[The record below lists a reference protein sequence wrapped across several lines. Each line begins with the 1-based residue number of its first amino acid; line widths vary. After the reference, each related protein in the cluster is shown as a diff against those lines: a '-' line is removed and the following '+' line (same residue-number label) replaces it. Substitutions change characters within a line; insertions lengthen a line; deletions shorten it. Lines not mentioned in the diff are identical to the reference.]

1 MAGTL
6 AIDLGSS
13 STVVAFQDAGQPPR
27 LLAIEPFAL
36 GDPPVVPSV
45 IWLADAEAGQPLIGR
60 QVLEAG
66 LASQGGLALHR
77 DFKRAIGGTDRID
90 SMSPRIEGGI
100 GGSSGVGPGPKSPT
114 RPGANARGVL
124 SPEQAGSLLLQ
135 RIWRQLPPGIEPE
148 RLVLTAPIDG
158 YRGYRRWLASASEA
172 LAVAEVA
179 LVDEPTAAA
188 IGAGL
193 PPGSRVLVVDL
204 GGGTIDLSLVA
215 LEGGEGRPAPIAQ
228 LLRFAG
234 RDLDHSRQALR
245 IARVLGKAGLAL
257 GGRDIDHWI
266 AEALCPGQ
274 ANDPGLLEVVERM
287 KCSLSSQESALG
299 LWRPGPGP
307 TQELRLDQAQLDRLL
322 QDKGLLELL
331 DQLLEAVL
339 SSARAQGIALKDVD
353 AILPVGGT
361 SRLPSVR
368 RWLQSR
374 CAGVPLRDQRPIE
387 AVALGAL
394 GLTPGVKVQDLLS
407 HGLSLRCWDQRSG
420 EHRWH
425 PLFSAGQGWPSE
437 RPFELV
443 LACSR
448 DDQRTLELVLGEPRA
463 EERTEVVFEAGLPRL
478 RRRPAGE
485 APVDPWSEPPAPVLL
500 DPPGQAGVDRLRLR
514 FSIESSGSLLLE
526 GDDLLTGQPLA
537 PRRLGRVR

>member
-6 AIDLGSS
+6 AIDLGST
-13 STVVAFQDAGQPPR
+13 STVVAFQEPGQPPR
-27 LLAIEPFAL
+27 LLTIEPFAL
-36 GDPPVVPSV
+36 GEPPVVPSV
-45 IWLADAEAGQPLIGR
+45 IWLADAEAGMPLIGR

-66 LASQGGLALHR
+66 LLHRGGAALHR
-77 DFKRAIGGTDRID
+77 DFKRAIGGQRQGDP
-90 SMSPRIEGGI
+90 S
-100 GGSSGVGPGPKSPT
+100 GSGADLEHDAKAGTGHGVHALP
-114 RPGANARGVL
+114 ANTL

-135 RIWRQLPPGIEPE
+135 RIWRQLPAGIAPD

-158 YRGYRRWLASASEA
+158 YRDYRRWLATASQA

-204 GGGTIDLSLVA
+204 GGGTMDLSLVA

-234 RDLDHSRQALR
+234 RDLEQSRQALR
-245 IARVLGKAGLAL
+245 LARVLGKAGLAL

-266 AEALCPGQ
+266 AEVLCPGQ
-274 ANDPGLLEVVERM
+274 GRDPGLLEVVERM
-287 KCSLSSQESALG
+287 KCSLSSQEQALG
-299 LWRPGPGP
+299 VWLPGAAPP
-307 TQELRLDQAQLDRLL
+307 QELRLSRPQLDRLL
-322 QDKGLLELL
+322 QEKGFVELL
-331 DQLLEAVL
+331 DDLLETVL
-339 SSARAQGIALKDVD
+339 ASARAQGVALKDVD

-361 SRLPSVR
+361 SQLPSVR
-368 RWLQSR
+368 HWLQSR

-394 GLTPGVKVQDLLS
+394 GLTPGVTVKDLLS
-407 HGLSLRCWDQRSG
+407 HGLSLRCWDRRSR

-443 LACSR
+443 LACSQ
-448 DDQRTLELVLGEPRA
+448 DGQRSLELVLGEPRPDQ
-463 EERTEVVFEAGLPRL
+463 RSEVVFEAGLPRL

-485 APVDPWSEPPAPVLL
+485 APVDPWPEPPAPLPL
-500 DPPGQAGVDRLRLR
+500 DPPGQAGVDRLKLR
-514 FSIESSGSLLLE
+514 FSIDSTGDLRLE
-526 GDDLLTGQPLA
+526 GDDLLTGLPLA
-537 PRRLGRVR
+537 QRRLGRVR

>member
-13 STVVAFQDAGQPPR
+13 STVVAFQEAGQPPR
-27 LLAIEPFAL
+27 LLTIEPFAL
-36 GDPPVVPSV
+36 GEPPVVPSV
-45 IWLADAEAGQPLIGR
+45 IWLADAEVGQPLIGR

-66 LASQGGLALHR
+66 LLHQGGAALHR
-77 DFKRAIGGTDRID
+77 DFKRAIGGQRHPSQAEPGKTT
-90 SMSPRIEGGI
+90 GGQTGI
-100 GGSSGVGPGPKSPT
+100 HPDGEAWGQA
-114 RPGANARGVL
+114 RPAGVL

-135 RIWRQLPPGIEPE
+135 RIWRQLPAGIAPD

-158 YRGYRRWLASASEA
+158 YRDYRRWLVAASED

-193 PPGSRVLVVDL
+193 PAGSRVLVVDL
-204 GGGTIDLSLVA
+204 GGGTMDLSLVA

-234 RDLDHSRQALR
+234 RDLDQSRQALR

-274 ANDPGLLEVVERM
+274 GNDPGLLEVVERM
-287 KCSLSSQESALG
+287 KCSLSSQEQALG

-307 TQELRLDQAQLDRLL
+307 TQELRLSRAQLDRLL
-322 QDKGLLELL
+322 EEKGLGELL

-339 SSARAQGIALKDVD
+339 ASARAQGVALKDVD

-407 HGLSLRCWDQRSG
+407 HGLSLRCWDQRSR

-443 LACSR
+443 LACSQ
-448 DDQRTLELVLGEPRA
+448 DGQRALDLVLGEPRS
-463 EERTEVVFEAGLPRL
+463 ELRSEVVFEAGLPRL

-485 APVDPWSEPPAPVLL
+485 APVDPWPEPPAPVPLA
-500 DPPGQAGVDRLRLR
+500 PPGQAGVDRLKLR
-514 FSIESSGSLLLE
+514 FSIDSGGALLLE
-526 GDDLLTGQPLA
+526 GDDLLTGRPLA

>member
-13 STVVAFQDAGQPPR
+13 STVVAFQEAGHPAR
-27 LLAIEPFAL
+27 LLTIEPFSL

-66 LASQGGLALHR
+66 LVSQGGAALHR
-77 DFKRAIGGTDRID
+77 DFKRAIGSREQANPAPAASEMASELTGAAMARAQA
-90 SMSPRIEGGI
+90 
-100 GGSSGVGPGPKSPT
+100 
-114 RPGANARGVL
+114 RPACVL

-135 RIWRQLPPGIEPE
+135 RIWRQLPAGIEPE

-158 YRGYRRWLASASEA
+158 YRGYRRWLADASEA
-172 LAVAEVA
+172 LDVAEVA

-245 IARVLGKAGLAL
+245 IAKVLGKAGLAL
-257 GGRDIDHWI
+257 GGRDIDQWI

-274 ANDPGLLEVVERM
+274 ANNPGLLEVVERM
-287 KCSLSSQESALG
+287 KCSLSSQEEVLG

-307 TQELRLDQAQLDRLL
+307 TQELRLNRTQLDRLL
-322 QDKGLLELL
+322 QEKGLEELL

-339 SSARAQGIALKDVD
+339 ASARAQGVALKDVD

-368 RWLQSR
+368 RWLQTR

-394 GLTPGVKVQDLLS
+394 GLTPGVTIQDLLS
-407 HGLSLRCWDQRSG
+407 HGLSLRCWDRRSS

-443 LACSR
+443 LACSQEG
-448 DDQRTLELVLGEPRA
+448 QRSLELVLGEPRPDQ
-463 EERTEVVFEAGLPRL
+463 RSEVVFEGGLPRL

-485 APVDPWSEPPAPVLL
+485 APVDPWPQPPAPVLL
-500 DPPGQAGVDRLRLR
+500 DPPGQAGVDRLKLR
-514 FSIESSGSLLLE
+514 FSIESTGTLLLE
-526 GDDLLTGQPLA
+526 GEDLLTGAPLA
-537 PRRLGRVR
+537 ARRLGQVR

>member
-13 STVVAFQDAGQPPR
+13 TTVVAFQEPGQPPR
-27 LLAIEPFAL
+27 LLTIEPFAL
-36 GDPPVVPSV
+36 GEPPVVPSV

-66 LASQGGLALHR
+66 LLHQGGVALHR
-77 DFKRAIGGTDRID
+77 DFKRAIGGQRQANQTE
-90 SMSPRIEGGI
+90 SGEKTGAQAKAQP
-100 GGSSGVGPGPKSPT
+100 GSGAWAQS
-114 RPGANARGVL
+114 RPAGVL

-135 RIWRQLPPGIEPE
+135 RIWRQLPPGIEPD

-158 YRGYRRWLASASEA
+158 YRDYRRWLADASEA

-204 GGGTIDLSLVA
+204 GGGTIDLCLVA

-234 RDLDHSRQALR
+234 RDLDQSRQALR
-245 IARVLGKAGLAL
+245 LARVLGKAGLAL

-274 ANDPGLLEVVERM
+274 GHDPGLLEVVERM
-287 KCSLSSQESALG
+287 KCNLSSQEQAIG

-307 TQELRLDQAQLDRLL
+307 TQELRLSRSQLDRLL
-322 QDKGLLELL
+322 HDKGLENLL
-331 DQLLEAVL
+331 DDLLEAVL
-339 SSARAQGIALKDVD
+339 ASARAQGVALKDVD

-368 RWLQSR
+368 RWLQNR
-374 CAGVPLRDQRPIE
+374 CEGVPLRDQRPIE

-407 HGLSLRCWDQRSG
+407 HGLSLRIWDQRSH

-425 PLFSAGQGWPSE
+425 PLFCAGQGWPSE
-437 RPFELV
+437 RPFELL
-443 LACSR
+443 LACSQNG
-448 DDQRTLELVLGEPRA
+448 QRALDLVLGEPRPDQRA
-463 EERTEVVFEAGLPRL
+463 EVVFEAGLPRL
-478 RRRPAGE
+478 RLRPAGE
-485 APVDPWSEPPAPVLL
+485 APVDPWPEPPAPVPL
-500 DPPGQAGVDRLRLR
+500 DPPGQAGLDRLKLR
-514 FSIESSGSLLLE
+514 FSIDSTGALVLE
-526 GDDLLTGQPLA
+526 GDDLLTGLPL
-537 PRRLGRVR
+537 PLRRLGRVR

>member
-6 AIDLGSS
+6 AIDLGST
-13 STVVAFQDAGQPPR
+13 STVVAFQEPGQPPR
-27 LLAIEPFAL
+27 LLTIEPFAL
-36 GDPPVVPSV
+36 GEPPVVPSV
-45 IWLADAEAGQPLIGR
+45 IWLADAEAGMPLIGR

-66 LASQGGLALHR
+66 LLHRGGAALHR
-77 DFKRAIGGTDRID
+77 DFKRAIGGQRQGDPSGSGTDLEHD
-90 SMSPRIEGGI
+90 GKGGT
-100 GGSSGVGPGPKSPT
+100 GHGVHAQP
-114 RPGANARGVL
+114 ANTL

-135 RIWRQLPPGIEPE
+135 RIWRQLPAGIAPD

-158 YRGYRRWLASASEA
+158 YRDYRRWLATASEA

-193 PPGSRVLVVDL
+193 PPGSRVLVVDR
-204 GGGTIDLSLVA
+204 GGGTMDLSLVA
-215 LEGGEGRPAPIAQ
+215 LEGGEGRSAPIAQ

-234 RDLDHSRQALR
+234 RDLDQSRQALR
-245 IARVLGKAGLAL
+245 LARVLGKAGLAL

-266 AEALCPGQ
+266 AEVLCPGQ
-274 ANDPGLLEVVERM
+274 GNDPGLLEVVERM
-287 KCSLSSQESALG
+287 KCSLSSQEQALG
-299 LWRPGPGP
+299 VWLPGAARP
-307 TQELRLDQAQLDRLL
+307 QELRLSRPQLDRLL
-322 QDKGLLELL
+322 QEKGFVELL
-331 DQLLEAVL
+331 DDLLETVL
-339 SSARAQGIALKDVD
+339 ASARAQGVALKDVD

-361 SRLPSVR
+361 SQLPSVR
-368 RWLQSR
+368 HWLQSR

-394 GLTPGVKVQDLLS
+394 GLTPGVTVKDLLS
-407 HGLSLRCWDQRSG
+407 HGLSLRCWDRRSR

-443 LACSR
+443 LACSQ
-448 DDQRTLELVLGEPRA
+448 DGQRSVELVLGEPRPDQ
-463 EERTEVVFEAGLPRL
+463 RSEVVFEAGLPRL

-485 APVDPWSEPPAPVLL
+485 APVDPWPEPPAPVPL
-500 DPPGQAGVDRLRLR
+500 DPPGQAGVDRLKLR
-514 FSIESSGSLLLE
+514 FSIDSTGDLRLE
-526 GDDLLTGQPLA
+526 GDDLLTGLPLA
-537 PRRLGRVR
+537 QRRLGRVR

>member
-13 STVVAFQDAGQPPR
+13 STVVAFQETGGPPR
-27 LLAIEPFAL
+27 LLTIEPFAL
-36 GDPPVVPSV
+36 GEPPVVPSV

-66 LASQGGLALHR
+66 LLHQGGAALHR
-77 DFKRAIGGTDRID
+77 DFKRAIGSQRLDDPNETVANQGNAAGAGTG
-90 SMSPRIEGGI
+90 PRGQAQ
-100 GGSSGVGPGPKSPT
+100 P
-114 RPGANARGVL
+114 ANTL

-135 RIWRQLPPGIEPE
+135 RIWRQLPAGIEPD

-158 YRGYRRWLASASEA
+158 YRDYRRWLAAASEA

-234 RDLDHSRQALR
+234 RNLDQSRQALR
-245 IARVLGKAGLAL
+245 LARVLGKAGLAL

-274 ANDPGLLEVVERM
+274 GNDPGLLEVVERM
-287 KCSLSSQESALG
+287 KCSLSSQEQALG

-307 TQELRLDQAQLDRLL
+307 TQELRLSRPQLDRLL
-322 QDKGLLELL
+322 EEKGLEELL
-331 DQLLEAVL
+331 DDLLETVL
-339 SSARAQGIALKDVD
+339 ASARAQGVALKDVD

-394 GLTPGVKVQDLLS
+394 GLTPGVTVQDLLS
-407 HGLSLRCWDQRSG
+407 HGLSLRCWDRRSR

-443 LACSR
+443 LACSQ
-448 DDQRTLELVLGEPRA
+448 DGQRALDLVLGEPRPDQ
-463 EERTEVVFEAGLPRL
+463 RSEVVFEAGLPRL

-485 APVDPWSEPPAPVLL
+485 APVDAWPEPPAPVAL
-500 DPPGQAGVDRLRLR
+500 DPPGQAGVDRLKLR
-514 FSIESSGSLLLE
+514 FSIDSTGALKLE
-526 GDDLLTGQPLA
+526 GDDLLTGLPLA
-537 PRRLGRVR
+537 ERRLGRVR

>member
-6 AIDLGSS
+6 AIDLGST
-13 STVVAFQDAGQPPR
+13 STVVAFQEPGQPPR
-27 LLAIEPFAL
+27 LLAIEPFCL
-36 GDPPVVPSV
+36 GEPPLVPTV
-45 IWLADAEAGQPLIGR
+45 IWLADAEAGLPLIGR

-66 LASQGGLALHR
+66 LLHRGGTALHR
-77 DFKRAIGGTDRID
+77 DFKRAIGGQ
-90 SMSPRIEGGI
+90 
-100 GGSSGVGPGPKSPT
+100 
-114 RPGANARGVL
+114 RPGATGPTAAEQGPKVEAGTGPGAQEQPASTL

-135 RIWRQLPPGIEPE
+135 RIWRQLPADLEPD

-158 YRGYRRWLASASEA
+158 YRDYRRWLATASEA

-193 PPGSRVLVVDL
+193 PAGSRVLVVDL

-234 RDLDHSRQALR
+234 RDLDQSRQALR
-245 IARVLGKAGLAL
+245 LARVLGKAGLAL

-274 ANDPGLLEVVERM
+274 GRDPGLLEVVERM
-287 KCSLSSQESALG
+287 KCSLSSTEQALG
-299 LWRPGPGP
+299 VWLPGAGP
-307 TQELRLDQAQLDRLL
+307 PQELRLSRPQ
-322 QDKGLLELL
+322 L
-331 DQLLEAVL
+331 DQLLQEKGLMALLDELLETVL
-339 SSARAQGIALKDVD
+339 ASARAQGVALKDVD
-353 AILPVGGT
+353 AVLPVGGT
-361 SRLPSVR
+361 SQLPSVR
-368 RWLQSR
+368 HWLQSR
-374 CAGVPLRDQRPIE
+374 CPGVPLRDQRPIE

-394 GLTPGVKVQDLLS
+394 GLTPGVTVQDLLS
-407 HGLSLRCWDQRSG
+407 WGLSLRCWDRRSR

-443 LACSR
+443 LACSQ
-448 DDQRTLELVLGEPRA
+448 DGQRSLELVLGEPRPDQ
-463 EERTEVVFEAGLPRL
+463 RSEVVFEAGLPRL

-485 APVDPWSEPPAPVLL
+485 APVDPWPEPLAPVPL
-500 DPPGQAGVDRLRLR
+500 DPPGQAGVDRLKLR
-514 FSIESSGSLLLE
+514 FSIDSTGALRLE
-526 GDDLLTGQPLA
+526 GDDLLTGLPLA
-537 PRRLGRVR
+537 QRRLGQVR